1 MLNYQ
6 PFNRIIYNLKE
17 GIKYYIHLILEG
29 AYEVDSQEIN
39 RSYVVGQDL
48 SGATVT
54 ASAITSAEAALVG
67 ERLQVQHTP
76 EATTATMAAAVAANV
91 LAKARLGS
99 KTAVITI
106 PPHCGVELWDVVNI
120 YDEYGNQAVNYRV
133 ASYVFEYDVLQSR
146 WQHQL
151 ELCAP

>member
-1 MLNYQ
+1 MLNFLR
-6 PFNRIIYNLKE
+6 FNSAVFNLKE
-17 GIKYYIHLILEG
+17 GIKYHIHLILEG
-29 AYEVDSQEIN
+29 AYEIDSQEIN

-54 ASAITSAEAALVG
+54 ASAITSTEAALVG

-76 EATTATMAAAVAANV
+76 EATTAVIAGYVAANV

-99 KTAVITI
+99 KKAGITI

-133 ASYVFEYDVLQSR
+133 AGYTFEYSILDSH
-146 WQHQL
+146 WYHEI